1 MESMD
6 KLLKELNISFISEKS
21 GTIEY
26 SLNSNGLKILL
37 CRNNTAP
44 VSTFMLLYRI
54 GSINEAVGYTGSTH
68 FLEHMMFKGT
78 EKNNPENGKGFDD
91 QLKPIG
97 ALYNATT
104 WFDRTNYFEAIP
116 SEHLELCIRL
126 EADRMRGL
134 LIRQEDRDAEMTV
147 VRNEFERGE
156 NDPHDVLLDGMYA
169 HAFNAHP
176 YHHPTIGWR
185 SDIEGVPIERLK
197 EFYDTYYWPSNA
209 TAIVVGDFEQ
219 EDALKLIHK
228 YFNNIP
234 KPKHVI
240 PAVYTVEP
248 PQEGERRF
256 ELRRAGELCQVM
268 MAYHIP
274 EAMHKDT
281 HAIAAMA
288 SILGSSDRR
297 STRLYKRLIDTG
309 LAVDC
314 FTWHNE
320 QRDPGLIILGATVN
334 PGVHPKD
341 AEDAIIDEIAKL
353 ATEHAEDDE
362 LKRAKSANRKGTVL
376 AAADPMVFVSQLGEA
391 EAVADWRWLIDYDDN
406 FDAVTQA
413 DVQRVASTYFA
424 RENRTVGWFIPKGM
438 DEALAKIKPGK
449 KVKIATGSST
459 SEKSNGK
466 AKARSAEDGN
476 GASSVTSKSG
486 TIATLKKPEK
496 AERPS
501 FAKNVKRTVLDNG
514 MTILVLPNPG
524 TGSVAVTAKLR
535 AGFCFADH
543 NLSLTPSVVTDM
555 MVRGSSKYGKTQI
568 GEILEEMGSS
578 LAIKP
583 DNFAVNLASK
593 MVTSDLPA
601 FLELLSDIIQNPLF
615 ADAELKKCK
624 KELTSYLTE
633 QITDTGARARNQF
646 LQSLY
651 PADSVYYAKTFEEQ
665 MVEVEKISRKEI
677 RDFHSQ
683 YFSPSGMVL
692 TVVGDIDPDT
702 ALSLIRAQFEKW
714 KGKKAPLIVVP
725 PIEPPARAQRIE
737 VAIPDKKNVDIIIG
751 YPVDLKRTAPDFY
764 PAMLAN
770 NALGKDTLSS
780 RLGLVVRER
789 EGLTYGIHS
798 GFEDVSF
805 GYAPWVISL
814 SVNPANIDKALTLVN
829 DVVAEYRSSG
839 IRDKEHTDEA
849 GRAAGSFVVGLR
861 TSMGMA
867 SSITSYEYLGLP
879 LELLDNFARDI
890 KAVTKDQINSALDKY
905 LTLDRAVTVIAGTEP
920 V

>member
-1 MESMD
+1 MENLTASPTKNMD
-6 KLLKELNISFISEKS
+6 QLLKELNISFISEKS

-44 VSTFMLLYRI
+44 VATFMLLYRI
-54 GSINEAVGYTGSTH
+54 GSINEGVGYTGSTH

-78 EKNNPENGKGFDD
+78 EKNNPENGQGFDD

-97 ALYNATT
+97 AMYNATT
-104 WFDRTNYFEAIP
+104 WFDRTNYFEAVP

-156 NDPHDVLLDGMYA
+156 NDPHDVLLDAMYA
-169 HAFNAHP
+169 HAFSAHP

-185 SDIEGVPIERLK
+185 SDIEGVPLERLK

-228 YFNNIP
+228 YFNNIA

-240 PAVYTVEP
+240 PTVYTVEP

-268 MAYHIP
+268 LAYHIP
-274 EAMHKDT
+274 EAQHKDT
-281 HAIAAMA
+281 HAIAALA

-320 QRDPGLIILGATVN
+320 QRDPGLIFLGATVN

-341 AEDAIIDEIAKL
+341 VEDAIIDEIAKL
-353 ATEHAEDDE
+353 AAEPPTSDE
-362 LKRAKSANRKGTVL
+362 LNRAKSANRKGTVL

-391 EAVADWRWLIDYDDN
+391 EAVANWRWLMDYDEN
-406 FDAVTQA
+406 FDAVSLA
-413 DVQRVASTYFA
+413 DVQRVAGTYFA
-424 RENRTVGWFIPKGM
+424 RENRTVGWFIPKGL
-438 DEALAKIKPGK
+438 DEALSKIKPGK
-449 KVKIATGSST
+449 KVKAT
-459 SEKSNGK
+459 NGK
-466 AKARSAEDGN
+466 E
-476 GASSVTSKSG
+476 SG
-486 TIATLKKPEK
+486 SISFATTPAIATLKKPEK

-501 FAKNVKRTVLDNG
+501 FAKNVQRTVLDNG
-514 MTILVLPNPG
+514 MTVLVLPNPG
-524 TGSVAVTAKLR
+524 TGSIAVTAKLR

-543 NLSLTPSVVTDM
+543 KLSLTPSVVTDM
-555 MVRGSSKYGKTQI
+555 MVRGTSKYTKTQI

-593 MVTSDLPA
+593 MVTGDLPT
-601 FLELLSDIIQNPLF
+601 FLELLSDVIQKPLM
-615 ADAELKKCK
+615 ADVELKKCK
-624 KELTSYLTE
+624 TELTSYLQE
-633 QITDTGARARNQF
+633 QITDTSARARNQF

-665 MVEVEKISRKEI
+665 MAEVEAITRQDI
-677 RDFHSQ
+677 RDFHKQ
-683 YFSPSGMVL
+683 YFSPVGMVL
-692 TVVGDIDPDT
+692 TIVGDIEPDT
-702 ALSLIRAQFEKW
+702 ALSLVRTHFEKW
-714 KGKKAPLIVVP
+714 KGKQAPVIVVP
-725 PIEPPARAQRIE
+725 PVAAPTRAQRVE
-737 VAIPDKKNVDIIIG
+737 VPIPDKKNVDIIIG
-751 YPVDLKRTAPDFY
+751 YPVDLKRTAPEFY
-764 PAMLAN
+764 PAMLGN

-805 GYAPWVISL
+805 GYAPWIISL
-814 SVNPANIDKALTLVN
+814 SVNPVNIDKALSLVN
-829 DVVAEYRSSG
+829 DVVAEYRTSG
-839 IRDKEHTDEA
+839 IRDKEHADEA

-879 LELLDNFARDI
+879 LELLDNFSRDV
-890 KAVTKDQINSALDKY
+890 KAVTKDQINSAIDKY
-905 LTLDRAVTVIAGTEP
+905 LTLDKAITVIAGT
-920 V
+920 

>member
-1 MESMD
+1 MQTTD
-6 KLLKELNISFISEKS
+6 KLLKELNLSFISEKS

-37 CRNNTAP
+37 CPNNTAP
-44 VSTFMLLYRI
+44 VATFMLLYRI
-54 GSINEAVGYTGSTH
+54 GSINEGVGYTGSTH

-97 ALYNATT
+97 AVYNATT
-104 WFDRTNYFEAIP
+104 WFDRTNYFEAVP
-116 SEHLELCIRL
+116 SEHLELCIQL

-134 LIRQEDRDAEMTV
+134 LIRQADRDAEMTV

-169 HAFNAHP
+169 HAFFAHP

-209 TAIVVGDFEQ
+209 TAIVVGDFEP
-219 EDALKLIHK
+219 EHALKLIHK
-228 YFNNIP
+228 YFANIP
-234 KPKHVI
+234 KPKHTI
-240 PAVYTVEP
+240 PSVYTVEP

-268 MAYHIP
+268 LAYHIP
-274 EAMHKDT
+274 EAAHKDT

-334 PGVHPKD
+334 PDVHPKD
-341 AEDAIIDEIAKL
+341 VEDAIVDEIAKL
-353 ATEHAEDDE
+353 AAEHAEDDE
-362 LKRAKSANRKGTVL
+362 LKRAKSANRKGTIL

-391 EAVADWRWLIDYDDN
+391 EAVADWRWLMDYDDN
-406 FDAVTQA
+406 FDAVSQA
-413 DVQRVASTYFA
+413 DVQRVADTYFA
-424 RENRTVGWFIPKGM
+424 RENRTVGWFIPKGI

-449 KVKIATGSST
+449 KAKPTAK
-459 SEKSNGK
+459 SEDSNGK
-466 AKARSAEDGN
+466 KPISAN
-476 GASSVTSKSG
+476 SA

-501 FAKNVKRTVLDNG
+501 FAKNVRRTVLDNG

-543 NLSLTPSVVTDM
+543 KLSLTPSVVTDM
-555 MVRGSSKYGKTQI
+555 MVRGSSKFSKTEI

-583 DNFAVNLASK
+583 DNFAVNMASK

-601 FLELLSDIIQNPLF
+601 FLELLSDIVRNPLF

-624 KELTSYLTE
+624 KELTSYLSE
-633 QITDTGARARNQF
+633 QITDSGARARNQF

-651 PADSVYYAKTFEEQ
+651 PTDSVYFAKTFEEQ
-665 MVEVEKISRKEI
+665 MAEVNEISRQDI
-677 RDFHSQ
+677 RNFHKQ

-692 TVVGDIDPDT
+692 TIVGDIDPDM
-702 ALSLIRAQFEKW
+702 ALSLIRANFENW
-714 KGKKAPLIVVP
+714 KGNKAPLIVVP
-725 PIEPPARAQRIE
+725 PVAPPARAQRIE
-737 VAIPDKKNVDIIIG
+737 VAIPDKKSIDIIIG
-751 YPVDLKRTAPDFY
+751 YPVDLKRATPDFY
-764 PAMLAN
+764 PAMLGN

-805 GYAPWVISL
+805 GYAPWVIGL
-814 SVNPANIDKALTLVN
+814 TVNPANIDKALTLVN
-829 DVVAEYRSSG
+829 EVVAEYRSTG
-839 IRDKEHTDEA
+839 ISDKEHADES

-879 LELLDNFARDI
+879 LDLLDNFSRDV
-890 KAVTKDQINSALDKY
+890 KAVTKDQINAAIDKY
-905 LTLDRAVTVIAGTEP
+905 LNLDKAITVIAGTEP

>member
-6 KLLKELNISFISEKS
+6 KLLKELDLTFISEKS

-26 SLNSNGLKILL
+26 SCNSNGLKILL

-44 VSTFMLLYRI
+44 VATFMVLYRI
-54 GSINEAVGYTGSTH
+54 GSINEGVGYTGSTH

-78 EKNNPENGKGFDD
+78 EKNSPEKGQGFDD

-104 WFDRTNYFEAIP
+104 WFDRTNYFEAVP

-156 NDPHDVLLDGMYA
+156 NDPHDVLLDAMYS
-169 HAFNAHP
+169 HAFYAHP

-185 SDIEGVPIERLK
+185 SDIEGVPLERLK

-219 EDALKLIHK
+219 EQALRLIHK
-228 YFNNIP
+228 YFAGIP

-240 PAVYTVEP
+240 PTVYTVEP

-268 MAYHIP
+268 LAYHIP

-334 PGVHPKD
+334 PDVHPKD
-341 AEDAIIDEIAKL
+341 VEDAIIDEIAKL
-353 ATEHAEDDE
+353 AAEHATDEE
-362 LKRAKSANRKGTVL
+362 LKRSKSANRKGTIL

-391 EAVADWRWLIDYDDN
+391 EAVANWRWLMDYDDN
-406 FDAVTQA
+406 FDAVTQS
-413 DVQRVASTYFA
+413 DVQRVAGTYFA
-424 RENRTVGWFIPKGM
+424 RENRTVGWFIPKGL

-449 KVKIATGSST
+449 KVKVAANGGDSG
-459 SEKSNGK
+459 SNGK
-466 AKARSAEDGN
+466 GTLA
-476 GASSVTSKSG
+476 TSEYA

-543 NLSLTPSVVTDM
+543 QLSLTPSIVTDM
-555 MVRGSSKYGKTQI
+555 MVRGSSKYTKTQI

-593 MVTSDLPA
+593 MVTSDLPQ
-601 FLELLSDIIQNPLF
+601 FLELLSDVIRNPLF
-615 ADAELKKCK
+615 AEAELKKCK
-624 KELTSYLTE
+624 KELTSYLSE

-665 MVEVEKISRKEI
+665 IAEVNEIGRKHIKE
-677 RDFHSQ
+677 FHKQ

-692 TVVGDIDPDT
+692 TVVGDIEPDAAV
-702 ALSLIRAQFEKW
+702 ALVRAQFENW
-714 KGKKAPLIVVP
+714 KGTKAPLIVVP
-725 PIEPPARAQRIE
+725 PVEAPARAQRIE
-737 VAIPDKKNVDIIIG
+737 VPIPDKKNVDIIIG

-805 GYAPWVISL
+805 GYAPWVIGL

-829 DVVAEYRSSG
+829 EVVAEYRQSG
-839 IRDKEHTDEA
+839 IRDKEHADES

-879 LELLDNFARDI
+879 LELLDNFSRDV
-890 KAVTKDQINSALDKY
+890 KAVTKDQINAALDKY
-905 LTLDRAVTVIAGTEP
+905 LNLDKAITVIAGTAS